1 MLKSEIEYL
10 RHIKEETSFIIEQ
23 TNSITED
30 DFSNNIILRKAI
42 IRSLEVI

>member
-10 RHIKEETSFIIEQ
+10 RHIKEETSFIIEH